1 MKVLK
6 TVEEIRH
13 ETDAAAIAHIE
24 DERKKAFEN
33 NYTIDKASYTYKNKK
48 QKGVVILECWVSSV
62 TKSYGPLWTEEEI
75 DGAKE

>member
-13 ETDAAAIAHIE
+13 ESEAAAIAHIE

-33 NYTIDKASYTYKNKK
+33 NYTIDKASYIYKNKK